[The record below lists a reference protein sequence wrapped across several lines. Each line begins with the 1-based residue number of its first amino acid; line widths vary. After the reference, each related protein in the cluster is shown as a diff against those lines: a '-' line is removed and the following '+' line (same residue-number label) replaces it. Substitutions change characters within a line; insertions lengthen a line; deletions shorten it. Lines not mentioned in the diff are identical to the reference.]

1 LNVIVSVDAETAY
14 RVAENVARSGDGGL
28 CLPNPADGRN
38 DAIVLE
44 RLDEIRERLAG
55 ISDPVRLL
63 QEIFAYSPFGL
74 QVYRANGH
82 CLLTN
87 KAFRDLFGSE
97 PPPEYNILH
106 DEIAERQGLLG
117 LVTRAFAGETV
128 QTPTF
133 WYDPRELQQVH
144 VTEGRRVSISITL
157 LPLFG
162 GSGAVEHV
170 ALVFKDQTEETLAR
184 EQLEAALRA
193 RQDFLSIAGHELK
206 TPLTSVMLNL
216 HAMDVALQARLNI
229 DDDRVLARWQ
239 ALGRELRRLDR
250 LVEQLLDISRI
261 TAGKMPLIPERV
273 DLGELVREV
282 VDRFWSPSM
291 EPGIIDVKQ
300 TGPVEGFWDRWRLD
314 QILTNL
320 LSNAIKYGQGRPI
333 SIEFGPVGPEHGS
346 DVSIAVRDRGIGMSP
361 DALGRIFDRFERA
374 VTDREYG
381 GFGLG
386 LWIARQV
393 VQAMDGTI
401 TAESEPGRGSTF
413 TVRLPRGARQ
423 PAV

>member
-1 LNVIVSVDAETAY
+1 M
-14 RVAENVARSGDGGL
+14 
-28 CLPNPADGRN
+28 PNPADGRN

-229 DDDRVLARWQ
+229 DDDRVLVRWQ

-333 SIEFGPVGPEHGS
+333 SVEFGPVGPEDGS

-361 DALGRIFDRFERA
+361 DVLGRIFDRFERA

-413 TVRLPRGARQ
+413 TVRLPRGARP